1 MEKKVEKQTNSAL
14 LTAGLLDFYFF
25 LLLPLLDSLIFA
37 AVWEETF
44 TINGV
49 TICLGGMPHPGE
61 DQRVGG
67 QSQLCCSS
75 PREMLTFLCPFLWS
89 PFLPPLLMDMVMS
102 KGQDSEGRPSVQE
115 DGFDTHVVEAN

>member
-25 LLLPLLDSLIFA
+25 LLLPLLDSPIFA

-49 TICLGGMPHPGE
+49 TICLGGMPRPGE
-61 DQRVGG
+61 DRGWVAKA
-67 QSQLCCSS
+67 SSAAVPLEKCSLCSVLSFGPLSC
-75 PREMLTFLCPFLWS
+75 
-89 PFLPPLLMDMVMS
+89 LPS
-102 KGQDSEGRPSVQE
+102 
-115 DGFDTHVVEAN
+115 